1 MKRSIGRVI
10 SLLAGFLLVF
20 MISMFAIPRLREAA
34 LYRLSAWKAQIKYLI
49 NPPEQVIFLPAEP
62 QAQIAAAVQQTFQA
76 LTPIAVTPSLTLT
89 PVSTPSPSTTPL
101 PSPTPLPE
109 SIELSGIRY
118 QSQRY
123 LWNYCAPAN
132 LAMALSYW
140 GWQGDRTTT
149 GKWLK
154 PFPEDKNVMPYEMQ
168 AYVDEEAGLRSV
180 ARVGGDLDTLRR
192 FISAGYPVLVEKGEV
207 LHGEYG
213 PGSTGWLGH
222 YMLFTGYDDTRQVLI
237 AQDSLIGPDQLYAY
251 DNLQTDWRPF
261 NYLYIVIYPA
271 EKEEEV
277 IDLLGD
283 QADAYAN
290 QQYAALLSSN
300 EVMGLSGRDQF
311 FALMNRGSSLVE
323 LQDYGGAAAIFD
335 QAFILYATLPE
346 DERPYRALW
355 YNTAPYKAYYFFGNY
370 WNVIN
375 LATTTLD
382 AMAEPTLE
390 ESYYW
395 RARAELELG
404 DTVGAVNDLK
414 KAVKYHAGFQPA
426 LDLLTQL
433 GY

>member
-1 MKRSIGRVI
+1 MA
-10 SLLAGFLLVF
+10 LLAAALLVSAVVVF
-20 MISMFAIPRLREAA
+20 TVPRLREAA
-34 LYRLSAWKAQIKYLI
+34 LYRLSDWKARVYYLI
-49 NPPEQVIFLPAEP
+49 NPPQKAVFLPAEP
-62 QAQIAAAVQQTFQA
+62 QAQVAAAVQQTLQA
-76 LTPIAVTPSLTLT
+76 LTPVLLT
-89 PVSTPSPSTTPL
+89 PTVSPAIVETPQPTATPTPSPTSL
-101 PSPTPLPE
+101 PGRV
-109 SIELSGIRY
+109 ELTGIRY

-154 PFPEDKNVMPYEMQ
+154 PFAQDKNVMPYEMQ
-168 AYVDEEAGLRSV
+168 AYVEEEAGLKAV
-180 ARVGGDLDTLRR
+180 VRVGGDLDTIRR

-213 PGSTGWLGH
+213 PGSTGWMGH
-222 YMLFTGYDDTRQVLI
+222 YLLINGYDDTQSGLI
-237 AQDSLIGPDQLYAY
+237 VQDSLTGPDQLYPY
-251 DNLQTDWRPF
+251 DSLQTDWRAF
-261 NYLYIVIYPA
+261 NYLYIVIYPP
-271 EKEEEV
+271 EEEEE
-277 IDLLGD
+277 ITHILGD

-290 QQYAALLSSN
+290 QQYAALLAAN
-300 EVMGLSGRDQF
+300 EVMGLTGRDQF
-311 FALMNRGSSLVE
+311 FAWMNRGSSLVG

-335 QAFILYATLPE
+335 QAFILYVDIPE
-346 DERPYRALW
+346 ADRPYRMLW
-355 YNTAPYKAYYFFGNY
+355 YNTAPYKAYYYLGNY
-370 WNVIN
+370 WNVID

-395 RARAELELG
+395 RARAELALG

-414 KAVKYHAGFQPA
+414 KAVKYHTGFQPA
-426 LDLLTQL
+426 VDLLAEL

>member
-1 MKRSIGRVI
+1 MAASFLV
-10 SLLAGFLLVF
+10 LAIFVF
-20 MISMFAIPRLREAA
+20 AVPQLRESA
-34 LYRLSAWKAQIKYLI
+34 LYRLSAWKAQIKYWVD
-49 NPPEQVIFLPAEP
+49 PPEQAIFLPAEP
-62 QAQIAAAVQQTFQA
+62 QAQIAAAVQQTIQA
-76 LTPIAVTPSLTLT
+76 LTPITPAPSWTLV
-89 PVSTPSPSTTPL
+89 PVSTPLPSTTPL
-101 PSPTPLPE
+101 PSPTPLPG
-109 SIELSGIRY
+109 SVELSGIRF

-168 AYVDEEAGLRSV
+168 AYVEDEAGLSAV
-180 ARVGGDLDTLRR
+180 VRVGGDLDTLRR

-222 YMLFTGYDDTRQVLI
+222 YMLFTGYDDTRRVLI
-237 AQDSLIGPDQLYAY
+237 AQDSLIGPDQSYSY
-251 DNLQTDWRPF
+251 DSLQVDWRPF
-261 NYLYIVIYPA
+261 NYVYMVIYPPDR
-271 EKEEEV
+271 EEEV
-277 IDLLGD
+277 MALLGD

-300 EVMGLSGRDQF
+300 EVMGLTGRDQF
-311 FALMNRGSSLVE
+311 FAWMNRGSSLME
-323 LQDYGGAAAIFD
+323 LQDYGSASAIFD
-335 QAFILYATLPE
+335 QAFALYAALPE
-346 DERPYRALW
+346 DERPYRVLW
-355 YNTAPYKAYYFFGNY
+355 YNTAPYKAYYYFGNY

-404 DTVGAVNDLK
+404 DTAGAVTDLK
-414 KAVKYHAGFQPA
+414 KAIKYHAGFQPA